1 MTWYCYILA
10 NDQRTYNG
18 STNDPR
24 RRLRQHNGELKGGA
38 RATSRAGPGWRVIAL
53 VAGFP
58 DHVNALQCEWR
69 IKCPSGRPG
78 LRETTWKGPAG
89 RVRGLGHVLGLE
101 KWTGQTTIP
110 CGSFPLHVW
119 VEEKYVGDLYGGGM
133 LPDYVN
139 VDVLPMLTTD
149 VLVNI
154 CSREGGMFQHR
165 DVADVNVNV
174 NVRHG
179 DVSMSD
185 SDSDAVHIDFV

>member
-10 NDQRTYNG
+10 NGQRTYNG

-78 LRETTWKGPAG
+78 RRDVAWLGPAG
-89 RVRGLGHVLGLE
+89 RVRGLGHVLGLDR
-101 KWTGQTTIP
+101 WTGQTTIP

-119 VEEKYVGDLYGGGM
+119 VEERYAGDLIAEGM
-133 LPDYVN
+133 LPTYVN
-139 VDVLPMLTTD
+139 VNILPALTSDVLAD
-149 VLVNI
+149 I
-154 CSREGGMFQHR
+154 CS
-165 DVADVNVNV
+165 ADVSKCETDHVETS
-174 NVRHG
+174 
-179 DVSMSD
+179 DVD
-185 SDSDAVHIDFV
+185 I